1 MAKFILKS
9 PIKFI
14 QGTGFTITPN
24 NTEIQLT
31 DAVSVTFAISQEIDT
46 TSDVIFSSVSGSVLS
61 IDSNLPK
68 IETGSISGLSSIVSH
83 LSMSNDL
90 NVNQDMTILGSITAQ
105 EFISELTESIT
116 IFESGSTRFG
126 DTIDDR
132 HSLTGSLNLSG
143 SFNINNYSIT
153 EVSNDTTLA
162 DGSSTAVLTE
172 NALKTYLSTET
183 EDFQTYLRKSFAHT
197 GSFINSSTQSFSAV
211 TASAPSGFS
220 STSKED
226 FMFFNNGAF
235 METDAI
241 TIKQSGSLM
250 FLFVNTDSIGYDVDS
265 NDEIVA
271 FGKFNS

>member
-1 MAKFILKS
+1 MAKFILKN

-14 QGTGFTITPN
+14 QGTGFVVTPN
-24 NTEIQLT
+24 NTDIKLT
-31 DAVSVTFAISQEIDT
+31 DPISVVFAIGQEINT
-46 TSDVIFSSVSGSVLS
+46 TSDVIFGSVSGSQLS
-61 IDSNLPK
+61 IDSTK

-90 NVNQDMTILGSITAQ
+90 NVNQDMTILGSVTAQ

-116 IFESGSTRFG
+116 IFESGSTKFG

-143 SFNINNYSIT
+143 SFTINDYSVS

-162 DGSSTAVLTE
+162 DGSSTSVLTE
-172 NALKTYLSTET
+172 NALKTYLTTET

-197 GSFINSSTQSFSAV
+197 GSFVNSSTQSFSAV
-211 TASAPSGFS
+211 TASAPSGLTT
-220 STSKED
+220 TSEED
-226 FMFFNNGAF
+226 FMFFNNGAL
-235 METDAI
+235 METDAL
-241 TIKQSGSLM
+241 TLKQSGSLM
-250 FLFVNTDSIGYDVDS
+250 FLLLNTDSIGYDFASD
-265 NDEIVA
+265 DEIVA

>member
-31 DAVSVTFAISQEIDT
+31 DAVSVTFAIGQEIDT
-46 TSDVIFSSVSGSVLS
+46 TSDVIFGSVSSSVLS

-68 IETGSISGLSSIVSH
+68 IETGSIGGLSSIVSH

-105 EFISELTESIT
+105 KFISELTESIT

-132 HSLTGSLNLSG
+132 HSLTGSLNLTG

-241 TIKQSGSLM
+241 SIKQSGSLM

>member
-31 DAVSVTFAISQEIDT
+31 DAVSVTFAIGQEIDT
-46 TSDVIFSSVSGSVLS
+46 TSDVIFGSVSGSVLS

-126 DTIDDR
+126 DTIDDT
-132 HSLTGSLNLSG
+132 HNFTGSLQISG
-143 SFNINNYSIT
+143 SFNLNGYNIT
-153 EVSNDTTLA
+153 EISNDTTLG
-162 DGSSTAVLTE
+162 DSSTTALVTE
-172 NALKTYLSTET
+172 NAVKTFLDDNTLAQQAYVRKQFVKTSSSVTGVSTA
-183 EDFQTYLRKSFAHT
+183 SFT
-197 GSFINSSTQSFSAV
+197 AV
-211 TASAPSGFS
+211 TASAPSGLS
-220 STSKED
+220 STNEND
-226 FMFFNNGAF
+226 FIFFINGQY
-235 METDAI
+235 MEHDALEV
-241 TIKQSGSLM
+241 QQAGSN
-250 FLFVNTDSIGYDVDS
+250 FLYDLESD
-265 NDEIVA
+265 DEIIA
-271 FGKFNS
+271 IGKFNS

>member
-14 QGTGFTITPN
+14 QGTGFIITPN

-31 DAVSVTFAISQEIDT
+31 DAVSVTFAIDQEIDT
-46 TSDVIFSSVSGSVLS
+46 TSDVIFGSVSGSVLS

-132 HSLTGSLNLSG
+132 HSLTGSLNLTG

-172 NALKTYLSTET
+172 NALKTYLATET